1 MRVRVEHVGDAT
13 EYSVCKVVLRLF
25 LARFFLSMPL
35 WPRSGRTSGI
45 RASGAGPRSF
55 SLELHRNRLSV
66 RRHVGHATVV
76 SRFKLEVRLT
86 SRTRLF
92 FLQRNFTWPSVLVPL
107 LTVMCYFLKSVRLL
121 LQLLL
126 VLPVLLLF
134 LLDEIVDIKNLGPE
148 TPRFPHVGY

>member
-121 LQLLL
+121 L
-126 VLPVLLLF
+126 LLF